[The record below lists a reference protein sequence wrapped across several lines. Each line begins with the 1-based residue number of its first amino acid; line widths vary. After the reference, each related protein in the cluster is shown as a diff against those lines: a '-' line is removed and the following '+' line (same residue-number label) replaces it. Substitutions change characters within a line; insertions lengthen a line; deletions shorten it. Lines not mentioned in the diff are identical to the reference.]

1 MKHDTLAI
9 MAVCLLSLPGG
20 WVVSSDAATSFN
32 GNGSTIVRIDEGQR
46 TITFRTRE
54 GESWTLPVVDP
65 ELVKKQGISTGDQV
79 SIEIDLNDQITR
91 ILKPS
96 DQPSRPDTRDESTQ

>member
-1 MKHDTLAI
+1 MTHATVTI
-9 MAVCLLSLPGG
+9 MAVCLGSLSAGF
-20 WVVSSDAATSFN
+20 VASTDAATSFN
-32 GNGSTIVRIDEGQR
+32 GNGSTIIGIDEGQR

-54 GESWTLPVVDP
+54 GESWTLPVADP
-65 ELVKKQGISTGDQV
+65 ELVKKEGIAKGDQV

-96 DQPSRPDTRDESTQ
+96 TQPSRHDTPEESTQ